1 MVEVSPGSL
10 VGRPAGIADRELRQL
25 GLVVRL
31 AWRPSGQDAGT
42 VLSVQ
47 PSGRVPA
54 GSVITVTVASS
65 VPYPQGHRHGH
76 GDGQGNGNGGD

>member
-1 MVEVSPGSL
+1 MVEVSSGSL
-10 VGRPAGIADRELRQL
+10 TGQPADAVRRQLQQL

-31 AWRPSGQDAGT
+31 AWQPSDQDPGT

-54 GSVITVTVASS
+54 GSVITVTAASRLH
-65 VPYPQGHRHGH
+65 PGGHGH
-76 GDGQGNGNGGD
+76 GDGQGTSNGGSGD